1 MKLNRKVILT
11 GAAGG
16 VGREITKLL
25 CQYGAS
31 IVITSKNQKALNDLR
46 QSINYPA
53 QIFPIAYDFNNLSK
67 IDNFIKKSLAYLDG
81 EVDVLINNAGI
92 GYHSK
97 IENIVLS
104 ELEEVFRVNS
114 LAPII
119 LTSKL
124 LSYLR
129 NSKNAHVVNIS
140 SFLGEKAMKYTGAYT
155 AAKHALNG
163 FSQTLRL
170 EEASNGV
177 KVTLIE
183 PGAIE
188 TGFML
193 NTHDEETKKIFAK
206 RKLKKIPPQTI
217 ADWVLK
223 VIKTENA
230 VCPEVIRI
238 TPTEQVI

>member
-1 MKLNRKVILT
+1 MLNKKIILT
-11 GAAGG
+11 GATGG
-16 VGREITKLL
+16 VGREITRLL
-25 CQYGAS
+25 HQHGAS
-31 IVITSKNQKALNDLR
+31 IVITSRRAQALKDLA
-46 QSINYPA
+46 QNINGRG
-53 QIFPIAYDFNNLSK
+53 QVFPIAYDFNNLSGV
-67 IDNFIKKSLAYLDG
+67 DDFIKKALVCLQG
-81 EVDVLINNAGI
+81 KVDVLINNAGI

-114 LAPII
+114 LGPIL

-124 LSYLR
+124 LPYLR

-140 SFLGEKAMKYTGAYT
+140 SFLGEKAMKYTAVYT
-155 AAKHALNG
+155 ATKHALNG
-163 FSQTLRL
+163 FSKTLRL
-170 EEASNGV
+170 EEASMGI

-188 TGFML
+188 TDFIL
-193 NTHDEETKKIFAK
+193 KTHDEETKELFSK
-206 RKLKKIPPQTI
+206 RKLRKIPPQTI

-223 VIKTENA
+223 VIETEYS

-238 TPTEQVI
+238 IPTKQAI